1 MSDDFVDEI
10 ERRDELVLLLGGR
23 NRRQRQ
29 EAAHEL
35 AGIARADSTLVVE
48 VVDDLIAA
56 LEVSEAQ
63 TRWEC
68 LDALSE
74 VVQAFPQCVEGA
86 FDGAE
91 ESLFDEGSASA
102 RLAAFR
108 FLSLYGS
115 QSPEVSL
122 RAWPL
127 IREAVQCYHGD
138 AEYRDMLICLLGF
151 ARVSRN
157 VDLHAVRE
165 RDEVADAVPDA
176 VIAVVTRFHGFHFGK
191 VQFKG
196 LILPFDERFL
206 PCDGTAA
213 LGAVGDFIRCRVVEV
228 VVRH

>member
-35 AGIARADSTLVVE
+35 AGIARTDPTLIAE
-48 VVDDLIAA
+48 VTEDLIAA
-56 LEVSEAQ
+56 LELPEAQ

-74 VVQAFPQCVEGA
+74 VVPEFPQRVEGA

-91 ESLFDEGSASA
+91 ESLFDEGSSSA
-102 RLAAFR
+102 CLAAFR

-115 QSPEVSL
+115 QSAEASL

-151 ARVSRN
+151 ARGS
-157 VDLHAVRE
+157 
-165 RDEVADAVPDA
+165 
-176 VIAVVTRFHGFHFGK
+176 IA
-191 VQFKG
+191 
-196 LILPFDERFL
+196 PE
-206 PCDGTAA
+206 
-213 LGAVGDFIRCRVVEV
+213 VGDSLAECMAYDAKNGTGFYRAYSSEICAAIKE
-228 VVRH
+228 HG

>member
-35 AGIARADSTLVVE
+35 AGIARADSTLVGE

-151 ARVSRN
+151 ARGS
-157 VDLHAVRE
+157 
-165 RDEVADAVPDA
+165 
-176 VIAVVTRFHGFHFGK
+176 IA
-191 VQFKG
+191 
-196 LILPFDERFL
+196 PE
-206 PCDGTAA
+206 
-213 LGAVGDFIRCRVVEV
+213 VGDSLAECMAYDAKNGTGFYRAYSSEICAAIKE
-228 VVRH
+228 HG